1 VAVPGRQNSQVQV
14 ADARQVS
21 LVGGHDAMDDT
32 ADSPDVVLMQMVD
45 CWQAQSLKLFFFN
58 FGFLIQLTQPG

>member
-1 VAVPGRQNSQVQV
+1 MAVPGRQNSQVQV

-21 LVGGHDAMDDT
+21 LVGDHDAMDDT